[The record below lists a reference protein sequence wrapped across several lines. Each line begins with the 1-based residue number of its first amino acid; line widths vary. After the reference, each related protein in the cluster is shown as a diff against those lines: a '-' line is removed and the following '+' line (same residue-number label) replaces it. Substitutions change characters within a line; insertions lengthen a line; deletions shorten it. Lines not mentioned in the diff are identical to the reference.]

1 MHTFLYNKWYFD
13 EAIDILIV
21 RPALAIGRFANNVF
35 ERFVI
40 DGGDHRRH
48 RGDGRQGR
56 RDRPRLPERH
66 RPHLRPLP
74 DLRRRRPR
82 PLLPHPTVM
91 INALLWVPLAFGVVG
106 LFLPK
111 RLVGWWATAG
121 AVATLVIAVIMAFG
135 FDNGAAGLQDT
146 VNTTWISGLG
156 VNYSLG
162 IDGLNLFLVLLTA
175 VLWIGGIAF
184 AAFREQERP
193 QLFFFLMLAAET
205 ATLGSFLSQD
215 LLLFVL
221 FFDLMLVP
229 FYFLFGAWGVDRT
242 RRRRADGAAGDAED
256 DDLHADRLAA
266 DAGRRDRHGDH
277 LRPRRPPH
285 LLDPG
290 DPANRACRSA
300 ASAGSSGSSP
310 PPSWSRC
317 PPSSSTAGC
326 PTPTGRRRCRCWSS
340 SPGCWRRSAPTG
352 SCGWCCRSSRR
363 RRRSSRR

>member
-1 MHTFLYNKWYFD
+1 
-13 EAIDILIV
+13 
-21 RPALAIGRFANNVF
+21 
-35 ERFVI
+35 
-40 DGGDHRRH
+40 
-48 RGDGRQGR
+48 
-56 RDRPRLPERH
+56 
-66 RPHLRPLP
+66 
-74 DLRRRRPR
+74 
-82 PLLPHPTVM
+82 M
-91 INALLWVPLAFGVVG
+91 INALLWLPARRRLRRPLPAEAA
-106 LFLPK
+106 
-111 RLVGWWATAG
+111 VGWWATAG
-121 AVATLVIAVIMAFG
+121 AVATLVIGVIMAFG

-229 FYFLFGAWGVDRT
+229 FYFLFGAWGWT
-242 RRRRADGAAGDAED
+242 ARRRPDGAAGDAED

-277 LRPRRPPH
+277 LRRTAATSPSRSQRSST
-285 LLDPG
+285 
-290 DPANRACRSA
+290 RVCRSA

-310 PPSWSRC
+310 PPSW
-317 PPSSSTAGC
+317 
-326 PTPTGRRRCRCWSS
+326 
-340 SPGCWRRSAPTG
+340 
-352 SCGWCCRSSRR
+352 
-363 RRRSSRR
+363 